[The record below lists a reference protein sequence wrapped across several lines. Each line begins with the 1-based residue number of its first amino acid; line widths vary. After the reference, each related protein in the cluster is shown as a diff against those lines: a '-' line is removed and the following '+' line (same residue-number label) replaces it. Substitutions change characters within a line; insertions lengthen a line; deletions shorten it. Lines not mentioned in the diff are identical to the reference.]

1 MPDRYLSERMRIPTS
16 GARAVAPF
24 TLEGRSFL
32 AIPQLSSDAPGT
44 PAGMNGGDSDTDLLL
59 LRREGGGYV
68 EHQRIP
74 APGGEDAEFFRVGD
88 QAFLAVASIRSGRG
102 PYDYQVG
109 SSIYSWDG
117 RRFVKFQSVPTFAA
131 KQWRHFEIDGR
142 HFLGL
147 AQGVSLPQHKD
158 HNRPSVIFEWDG
170 AQFQPFQEIPSQ
182 WAYNW
187 HHLDIDGQHF
197 LAHADNRD
205 PSWLYRWDGGRFVEH
220 QRLIETEG
228 RAFADFRID
237 GDTYLACAVIDA
249 DSLLYRWAGDRFVQ
263 HQILPGAGGREWA
276 VIERTDRLYLVRVN
290 FITGGRENP
299 VTELRSQLYQ
309 WVEGKLEV
317 VEQFPTH
324 GGTDV
329 AVHPDGDDRTAR
341 RPSQL

>member
-74 APGGEDAEFFRVGD
+74 APGGEDAEFFRVGE

-102 PYDYQVG
+102 PYDYQAG

-117 RRFVKFQSVPTFAA
+117 RRFVIQSVPTFAA

-158 HNRPSVIFEWDG
+158 HNRTPWSPSPTASPRTSISTPNRSSTHSTDSAHTMGQSSGSANSGDLCDG
-170 AQFQPFQEIPSQ
+170 S
-182 WAYNW
+182 
-187 HHLDIDGQHF
+187 DG
-197 LAHADNRD
+197 
-205 PSWLYRWDGGRFVEH
+205 YRAL
-220 QRLIETEG
+220 RL
-228 RAFADFRID
+228 
-237 GDTYLACAVIDA
+237 
-249 DSLLYRWAGDRFVQ
+249 
-263 HQILPGAGGREWA
+263 
-276 VIERTDRLYLVRVN
+276 RV
-290 FITGGRENP
+290 
-299 VTELRSQLYQ
+299 S
-309 WVEGKLEV
+309 
-317 VEQFPTH
+317 
-324 GGTDV
+324 
-329 AVHPDGDDRTAR
+329 
-341 RPSQL
+341 